1 MPYETR
7 ILDLVTPNVQKVL
20 ARYRDEHR
28 LTEIAKKMD
37 LAAPRLTEFLTG
49 KRKLSYYYLVMFI
62 RKGVMSMEDIW
73 GDIDATKLP
82 KEQQIVV
89 QRLKMEDAIV
99 EAVVQAQAKGI
110 NVAKVLSAL
119 SE

>member
-1 MPYETR
+1 MPYETK
-7 ILDLVTPNVQKVL
+7 ILDLVTPHVQKVL

-28 LTEIAKKMD
+28 LAEIAKRMD

-62 RKGVMSMEDIW
+62 RKGVLTMEEVW
-73 GDIDATKLP
+73 GDVDVSKLP

-99 EAVVQAQAKGI
+99 EAVVHAQAKGI